1 MEFTFWYALKEDE
14 NEDLI
19 LNNWLNTYETNTKGV
34 DDEGILK
41 FIIKLSSLEEL
52 TEIMCDLGDDIMLFG
67 DCVNPKLS
75 TARSMKELGL
85 V

>member
-34 DDEGILK
+34 LK
-41 FIIKLSSLEEL
+41 FKIKLSSLEEL
-52 TEIMCDLGDDIMLFG
+52 TEIMCDLGDDIILFG
-67 DCVNPKLS
+67 DCINPKLS
-75 TARSMKELGL
+75 TTRSMKELGL